1 MKRITDLTVFT
12 LAVLTLSLIALHGAA
27 KMRVSLD
34 ATANQTA
41 KTITIIQE
49 GTDEFPEVEYV
60 SDAELVEEITK

>member
-1 MKRITDLTVFT
+1 
-12 LAVLTLSLIALHGAA
+12 
-27 KMRVSLD
+27 MRVSLD

-60 SDAELVEEITK
+60 SDAELDAEITK